1 MKVILLQDV
10 KSVGKKGEIVELSEG
25 YAHNFIITRTLGK
38 EATPA
43 NLNDAK
49 LKKANDEKVAA
60 QKLEDAKALST
71 EIEKLTVVCR
81 IKTGKE
87 GKSFGS
93 VSSKEIAEQMK
104 AQHDVELDRKKIVL
118 DEPIKAL
125 GEYKVTVK
133 LHPQV
138 SAVLAVKVEEE

>member
-10 KSVGKKGEIVELSEG
+10 KSVGKKGEIVEFSEG
-25 YAHNFIITRTLGK
+25 YAHNFIIKRKLGK

-60 QKLEDAKALST
+60 QKLEDAKALSA

-138 SAVLAVKVEEE
+138 SAALAVKVEEE